1 MLNLKLKIFPVS
13 LLLFAMLIFPLTGFG
28 QSAENVDDVIGDLKD
43 TAEQS
48 GIIVDNKQPP
58 TLYQTIG
65 KFINLFLAFLGVVF
79 LIIIIYAGFVWM
91 MAKGNQE
98 EVNRAIDWMKNAFIG
113 IIIVLAAYLLT
124 NYVVFRILEVAAPPP
139 APATTPPTQ

>member
-13 LLLFAMLIFPLTGFG
+13 LLLFVMLISPLTGFG

>member
-124 NYVVFRILEVAAPPP
+124 NYVVFRILEVAAPPS
-139 APATTPPTQ
+139 APATTPAP

>member
-13 LLLFAMLIFPLTGFG
+13 LLLFAMLISPLTGFG

>member
-1 MLNLKLKIFPVS
+1 
-13 LLLFAMLIFPLTGFG
+13 MLIFPLTGFG